1 MELSFHFG
9 AQGEGGLQILWE
21 DGERIFCRGWRAD
34 GDGDR
39 SAVLVALPAAE
50 HPSPSILER
59 LAHEYGLKDELDGAW
74 AVRPLELGRDLNRTI
89 LVLED
94 PGGEP
99 LERLIDG
106 PMEVGR
112 FLLLA
117 IGIVTSLGKAH
128 QRGLIHK
135 DVKPA
140 NILVNCADGRPRLT
154 GFGIASRLPRERHA
168 PEPPEF
174 IAGTLAYMAPEQTGR
189 TNRSIDPRSDL
200 YALGVTFHQMLTAR
214 LPFSA
219 ADPMEWV
226 HCHIARTPLAPA
238 ERLESIPAPISEIVM
253 KLLAKTAEERYQTAA
268 GVENDLRRC
277 LAEWERHG
285 RIEAFAL
292 GERDQP
298 DRLLIP
304 EKLYG
309 REREVQTL
317 LAAFDRVVECGA
329 TELVLVSGHSGIGK
343 SSVVDELHKALVP
356 PRGLF
361 AAGKFDQY
369 KRDIPYATLAQA
381 FQSLVRPLLGKNE
394 ADLAPWRDALLEAL
408 GPHGRLMTDVVPEL
422 RLIIGEQPP
431 VPELP
436 PQDAQRRFHLVFR
449 RFIGVF
455 ARPDHPLAIFLDDL
469 QWLDAATLDLLQ
481 DLLAQADVRHL
492 LLIVAYRDNEV
503 TAAHPLMRKLSPI
516 KSAGGKVAE
525 IALAP
530 LAREHLGQ
538 LIAEA
543 LRCEP
548 EQAAPLAQLVHEKTA
563 GNPFF
568 AIQFL
573 SSLADEGL
581 LAFDHEARR
590 WCWDVDRIQAK
601 GYADNVADL
610 MVGKLARLPHQTQK
624 ALQVFACLGNDAD
637 LTTLAIMLGTT
648 EDEVHRA
655 LWEAVRL
662 ELVERLPDHYRFVHD
677 RVQEAAYLLIPED
690 QRAAHHLLVGRL
702 LLSRMSQQEISDGIF
717 EVVNQLNLG
726 SQLISDRGEQERTAA
741 LNLQAGEKAKAATA
755 YLSACRYL
763 AAAIG
768 SLGQQGWRGCYELTF
783 RVWFERAECEVLSSN
798 FGEADYWI
806 QELLRCAQS
815 KVDRA
820 QAYRLRMVLQLV
832 QGDNAGAVRTAREC
846 LQIFGF
852 ELPERPTDD
861 QVLAEYDTVWSN
873 LGAHPIG
880 SLLSLPMMEDPEM
893 RAVLNVLSTLCL
905 SSYFIDGNLCQT
917 IACRIVSVTQKYGT
931 TDSAV
936 VGYGTLSMFLGPVF
950 HRYRDGVEFA
960 RLAVTVA
967 EKYGFATQKA
977 GAHLIM
983 QMAMLWTQPIE
994 AALNCLDDAVSSAKE
1009 TGEVIYARYSM
1020 EHRITDLMAR
1030 GDHLDAIWLES
1041 VKALEFVERIKFRHV
1056 CDILSSV
1063 QHFIQRLRG
1072 QAAGATVVDETA
1084 LEARLLEGD
1093 IAIVI
1098 CFHWILQIQLQ
1109 LLLGDPETAVEYAD
1123 KAKPLLWSA
1132 RCHIQFVNYVF
1143 YYSLALAAVYSK
1155 ASLEK
1160 QAEIRSELAANI
1172 QTFERWDQGC
1182 PTTFGHK
1189 RLLVCGELARLE
1201 GRDIEAM
1208 QLYEQA
1214 IRSARANGFIHIEAL
1229 AFELAARFYA
1239 ARGFEDFEYL
1249 YLRKAR
1255 AAYLRWGASGKVRQL
1270 DQLYPH
1276 LKSEETAP
1284 APTSIIGAPVE
1295 SLDLATVIKVSQAI
1309 SGEMVVEKLVDTVMR
1324 TALEQAGAGRGVLAL
1339 MRGDRL
1345 QIAADALTEG
1355 DRVVVNLRDDPA
1367 NAEVLPKSL
1376 LQYVLRTREGVVLDD
1391 SAVDSAF
1398 AADPYFHERRV
1409 RSVLCLPLVNQA
1421 KLIGAL
1427 YLENDLASRV
1437 FAEPRIAALK
1447 LLASQA
1453 AISLE
1458 NTRLYRELSEREA
1471 KIRRLVDAN
1480 IIGIFTWE
1488 LSHDGP
1494 YADDPFYLDANDAF
1508 LRIVGYER
1516 EEFVS
1521 HRMRRSKF
1529 TPPEWRDRD
1538 KRTLAELREF
1548 GIAQPYEKEYFRKD
1562 GSRVPVLLGVAC
1574 YDEER
1579 TRGVGFVLDLTERKR
1594 AENELQIVAEQNAVL
1609 ANALNRSH
1617 EGAYLVDASG
1627 RFLYVNDEACHSLGY
1642 SREELLAMSVPDIDP
1657 EFPRE
1662 RVVAALRRTLDQG
1675 PLTFE
1680 TFHKRKDGRV
1690 VPVEITL
1697 SAFDNNASSDN
1708 FIALARNISERK
1720 RAEEALRDSEEQWR
1734 AVFENNPTMY
1744 FIVDEACTLLS
1755 VNPSGAEQLG
1765 YAPEELIGRSV
1776 GVLFHE
1782 PDRERALRNNAICFE
1797 NVGQAMTWE
1806 LRKVRKNGDEI
1817 WVRETARAM
1826 LIKNRPVVLIV
1837 CEDITEGK
1845 RAAEALRQVQAELAH
1860 ANRVAALGHMATSIA
1875 HEVNQP
1881 VTGILSSGN
1890 AALRWL
1896 DMSDLEAARRAI
1908 ERMIRDAIRA
1918 GDVIGGIRAFV
1929 RKAPPRI
1936 ELFDL
1941 NKAIREVIVI
1951 SRAEAEKNSVS
1962 IEAQLAKDL
1971 PLIKG
1976 NRVQLQQVLMNLIIN
1991 AIEAMSGFGEEPREL
2006 LVKTAKSEPDSVS
2019 VAVQDTGPG
2028 LDPEDST
2035 RAFEDFYTTKP
2046 DGLGIGL
2053 SICLSIVEAHGGK
2066 LAVTANA
2073 PRGAIFQF
2081 TLPVRESSS

>member
-1 MELSFHFG
+1 
-9 AQGEGGLQILWE
+9 
-21 DGERIFCRGWRAD
+21 
-34 GDGDR
+34 
-39 SAVLVALPAAE
+39 
-50 HPSPSILER
+50 
-59 LAHEYGLKDELDGAW
+59 
-74 AVRPLELGRDLNRTI
+74 
-89 LVLED
+89 
-94 PGGEP
+94 
-99 LERLIDG
+99 
-106 PMEVGR
+106 
-112 FLLLA
+112 
-117 IGIVTSLGKAH
+117 
-128 QRGLIHK
+128 
-135 DVKPA
+135 
-140 NILVNCADGRPRLT
+140 
-154 GFGIASRLPRERHA
+154 
-168 PEPPEF
+168 
-174 IAGTLAYMAPEQTGR
+174 
-189 TNRSIDPRSDL
+189 SIDSRSDL
-200 YALGVTFHQMLTAR
+200 YALGVTFYQMLTAR

-238 ERLESIPAPISEIVM
+238 ERLESIPALISEIVM

-277 LAEWERHG
+277 LAEWERHE
-285 RIEAFAL
+285 RIETFAL

-304 EKLYG
+304 EKLHG
-309 REREVQTL
+309 RVREVETL
-317 LAAFDRVVECGA
+317 LAAFDRVVESGA
-329 TELVLVSGHSGIGK
+329 TELVLVSGYSGIGK
-343 SSVVDELHKALVP
+343 SSVVNELHKALVP

-369 KRDIPYATLAQA
+369 KRDIPYATLVQA

-408 GPHGRLMTDVVPEL
+408 GPNGRLMADVVPEL

-436 PQDAQRRFHLVFR
+436 PQDAQRRFHLVLR

-455 ARPDHPLAIFLDDL
+455 ARPEHPLALFLDDL
-469 QWLDAATLDLLQ
+469 QWIDAATLDLLQ
-481 DLLAQADVRHL
+481 DLLTQADVRRL
-492 LLIVAYRDNEV
+492 LLIGAYCDNEV
-503 TAAHPLMRKLSPI
+503 TAAHPLMQKLSPI

-525 IALAP
+525 ITLAP

-538 LIAEA
+538 LIADA

-548 EQAAPLAQLVHEKTA
+548 ERAVPLAQLVHEKTA

-590 WCWDVDRIQAK
+590 WSWDVDRIQAK

-610 MVGKLARLPHQTQK
+610 MVGKLARLPPETQK
-624 ALQVFACLGNDAD
+624 ALQVFACLGNVAD

-662 ELVERLPDHYRFVHD
+662 ELVERSPSLYRFVHD
-677 RVQEAAYLLIPED
+677 RVQEAAYSLIPEN
-690 QRAAHHLLVGRL
+690 QRAAAHLRIGRL
-702 LLSRMSQQEISDGIF
+702 LVARTPPENREEAIF
-717 EVVNQLNLG
+717 EIVNQLN
-726 SQLISDRGEQERTAA
+726 RGAA
-741 LNLQAGEKAKAATA
+741 LITAEEEREQLAELNLIAGKRAKAATT

-763 AAAIG
+763 AAAMA
-768 SLGQQGWRGCYELTF
+768 SLGQQGWRDCYELTF
-783 RVWFERAECEVLSSN
+783 SVWFERAECEVLNSN
-798 FGEADYWI
+798 FGEADHWI
-806 QELLRCAQS
+806 QELLLRAQP

-820 QAYRLRMVLQLV
+820 HAYQLRMVLQLV
-832 QGDNAGAVRTAREC
+832 HGDNADAVRTASEC

-861 QVLAEYDTVWSN
+861 QVRAEYDAVWSN

-893 RAVLNVLSTLCL
+893 RAVMNVFSALCL
-905 SSYFIDGNLCQT
+905 SAYFTDGNLCQT
-917 IACRIVSVTQKYGT
+917 IACRMVSVTQKYGT

-936 VGYGTLSMFLGPVF
+936 VAYGVLSIFLGPVF
-950 HRYRDGVEFA
+950 HRYRDGEAFA

-967 EKYGFATQKA
+967 EKRGFPTQKA
-977 GAHLIM
+977 GANFVM
-983 QMAMLWTQPIE
+983 QMAVLWTQPIE
-994 AALNCLDDAVSSAKE
+994 VALTCLDDAISSARE
-1009 TGEVIYARYSM
+1009 TGEVIYACYSV
-1020 EHRITDLMAR
+1020 EHRITDLMVR
-1030 GDHLDAIWLES
+1030 GDHLDAVWLES
-1041 VKALEFVERIKFRHV
+1041 VKALEFVERVKFRHV
-1056 CDILSSV
+1056 CDILSSI
-1063 QHFIQRLRG
+1063 QHFVQGLRG
-1072 QAAGATVVDETA
+1072 QAAGAAVVDETA
-1084 LEARLLEGD
+1084 LEARLLEGG
-1093 IAIVI
+1093 IALVI

-1109 LLLGDPETAVEYAD
+1109 LLIGDPETAVEYAE

-1132 RCHIQFVNYVF
+1132 RCHIQFANYVF
-1143 YYSLALAAVYSK
+1143 YYSLALAAVCSK
-1155 ASLEK
+1155 ASREK
-1160 QAEIRSELAANI
+1160 QADIRSELAANV
-1172 QTFERWDQGC
+1172 QTFERWAQSC
-1182 PTTFGHK
+1182 PMTFGHK
-1189 RLLVCGELARLE
+1189 RLLLCGELARLE

-1208 QLYEQA
+1208 ELYEQA

-1229 AFELAARFYA
+1229 AYELAARFYA

-1255 AAYLRWGASGKVRQL
+1255 AAYLRWGADGKVRQL

-1276 LKSEETAP
+1276 LKREELAP
-1284 APTSIIGAPVE
+1284 APTSMIGAPVE
-1295 SLDLATVIKVSQAI
+1295 TLDLATVIKVSQAI
-1309 SGEMVVEKLVDTVMR
+1309 SGEIVVEKLVDTLMR

-1355 DRVVVNLRDDPA
+1355 DRVIVNLRDDPA
-1367 NAEVLPKSL
+1367 TAEVLPESL
-1376 LQYVLRTREGVVLDD
+1376 LQYVLRTRESVVLDD

-1398 AADPYFHERRV
+1398 AADPYFYERRV

-1427 YLENDLASRV
+1427 YLENDLAPRV
-1437 FAEPRIAALK
+1437 FARPRIAALK

-1521 HRMRRSKF
+1521 RRMRRSEF
-1529 TPPEWRDRD
+1529 TPPGWRERD

-1548 GIAQPYEKEYFRKD
+1548 GVAQPYEKEYFRKD
-1562 GSRVPVLLGVAC
+1562 RSRVPVLLGVAC

-1594 AENELQIVAEQNAVL
+1594 AESELRIVAEQNAVL

-1662 RVVAALRRTLDQG
+1662 RIVAALRRTLDEG

-1680 TFHKRKDGRV
+1680 TFHKSKDGRLF
-1690 VPVEITL
+1690 PVEITL

-1720 RAEEALRDSEEQWR
+1720 RDEEALRASEEQWK

-1744 FIVDEACTLLS
+1744 FMVDATGAILS
-1755 VNPSGAEQLG
+1755 VNPFGAEQLG
-1765 YAPEELIGRSV
+1765 YTADELIGRPV
-1776 GVLFHE
+1776 KILFHE
-1782 PDRERALRNNAICFE
+1782 ADRERGLRNKAICLE
-1797 NVGQAMTWE
+1797 HLGQTMSWE
-1806 LRKVRKNGDEI
+1806 LRKLRKDGESL

-1826 LIKNRPVVLIV
+1826 LIKDRPIVLFA
-1837 CEDITEGK
+1837 CEDITDRK
-1845 RAAEALRQVQAELAH
+1845 RAEAALRASEEQWKAVFENSPTMYFMVDPSNTIISVNPFGAEQLGYATNELIGRPIQILIHEADRERAMRNKAICLKNVGQTTSWELRKLRKDGEALWVRETARAMLINNRSVLLVVSEDITKVKRATEALRVVQTELAH
-1860 ANRVAALGHMATSIA
+1860 ANRVAALGQLAASIA

-1881 VTGILSSGN
+1881 VTGVLSSGN

-1896 DMSDLEAARRAI
+1896 DMSDLGAARRAI
-1908 ERMIRDAIRA
+1908 ERVIRDAIRA
-1918 GDVIGGIRAFV
+1918 GDVIGGLRALV
-1929 RKAPPRI
+1929 KKAPPRT
-1936 ELFDL
+1936 EFFDL

-1951 SRAEAEKNSVS
+1951 TRAEAETNGVSV
-1962 IEAQLAKDL
+1962 EAQLANNL
-1971 PLIKG
+1971 PLIRG
-1976 NRVQLQQVLMNLIIN
+1976 DRVQLQQVFLNLIIN
-1991 AIEAMSGFGEEPREL
+1991 AIEAMSGVAEGPREL
-2006 LVKTAKSEPDSVS
+2006 IVKTAKSEPDSVS
-2019 VAVQDTGPG
+2019 VAVQDSGPG
-2028 LDPEDST
+2028 LDPADSS

-2046 DGLGIGL
+2046 NGLGIGL
-2053 SICLSIVEAHGGK
+2053 SICRSIVEAHGGK

-2073 PRGAIFQF
+2073 PRGAILQF
-2081 TLPVRESSS
+2081 TLPVRESGS